1 MEKQLLVL
9 DKEIE
14 LLIKDN
20 SVKGIMLIGI
30 ESHLENFREFLRNS
44 RLAPLFEREDYK
56 ELLTL

>member
-14 LLIKDN
+14 LLTKDN

-30 ESHLENFREFLRNS
+30 ESHLENFREFPRNN
-44 RLAPLFEREDYK
+44 RLAPLFKREDYK